1 MISIYEFIDGEKA
14 NYPIVRMCVWA
25 RVSRSGFYEWV
36 IDPHDEPVH
45 RFWLA
50 VKVKQVFKKSGGV
63 YGYRMVHLQLLR
75 NGVEVGPSWS
85 AG

>member
-25 RVSRSGFYEWV
+25 RVSRSGFYEWC
-36 IDPHDEPVH
+36 DRPRSPTALH

-50 VKVKQVFKKSGGV
+50 VKVKQVFKKIGW
-63 YGYRMVHLQLLR
+63 RLR
-75 NGVEVGPSWS
+75 IPDGPSTTPT
-85 AG
+85 